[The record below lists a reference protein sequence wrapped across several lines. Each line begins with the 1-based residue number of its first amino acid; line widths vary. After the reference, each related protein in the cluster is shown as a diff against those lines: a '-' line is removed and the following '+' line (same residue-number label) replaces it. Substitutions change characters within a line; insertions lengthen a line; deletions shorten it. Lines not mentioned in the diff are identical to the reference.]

1 VGAAHDDGENALVV
15 YQKTE
20 LDIVEAVQKV
30 TPLREIQP
38 ENIVVTNEGLYRA
51 KAVNLKLG
59 DHGLKGFLF
68 LAFYREI
75 NKGSENDDPRSLS
88 ELLIAKFF
96 GKNRE
101 KPDRVHDGKE
111 YQGVWRLWS
120 SSSDYPHYLLW
131 DGCEGVRIDEEALEK
146 MKTQLVERHDLL
158 FTNEFLFTL
167 YSPVLRALVELYTA
181 IRRF

>member
-1 VGAAHDDGENALVV
+1 MGTAHDNEEDALVV
-15 YQKTE
+15 YQEKE
-20 LDIVEAVQKV
+20 IKIAEVVQKV
-30 TPLREIQP
+30 TPLREMQP
-38 ENIVVTNEGLYRA
+38 ENVVVTDEGLYRA
-51 KAVNLKLG
+51 KATNLKLG
-59 DHGLKGFLF
+59 DYGLKGFLF

-75 NKGSENDDPRSLS
+75 NKGGEDNTSRSLS

-101 KPDRVHDGKE
+101 KPDLVHDGKE

-120 SSSDYPHYLLW
+120 SNSDYPHYLLW
-131 DGCEGVRIDEEALEK
+131 DGCRGVRIDEEALEK
-146 MKTQLVERHDLL
+146 MKGQLVERHDLL

-167 YSPVLRALVELYTA
+167 YSPVLSALVELYTA